1 MDNEEDHLRV
11 KTLYQ
16 AVDVFLNLSTE
27 LLHYQGLSDFHTK
40 TLDKELERYKLQNIE
55 LQKCR
60 KMFGRFKFR
69 FHLIVRAALY

>member
-40 TLDKELERYKLQNIE
+40 TLDKELERYKL
-55 LQKCR
+55 
-60 KMFGRFKFR
+60 
-69 FHLIVRAALY
+69 